1 MIIVSRLNDTKIYL
15 NPHQIEMIEE
25 TPDCVITL
33 VTGKKIIL
41 KDKAEEIVKKI
52 IEYRQKIYRI
62 DDTNILIR
70 EHQS

>member
-70 EHQS
+70 